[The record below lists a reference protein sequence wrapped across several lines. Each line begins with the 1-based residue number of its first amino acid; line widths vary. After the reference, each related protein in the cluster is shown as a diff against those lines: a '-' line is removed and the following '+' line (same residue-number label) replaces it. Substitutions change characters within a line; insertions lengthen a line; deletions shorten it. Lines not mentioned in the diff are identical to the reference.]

1 MRGHRCAQSPG
12 NNPGPADPARTLLRD
27 IVSRGTLSRPFGF
40 VPAPMHTKPLPEID
54 SSELK
59 TVRQFLTSL
68 RDEERQ
74 TKAPRPSGDPPGPV
88 TLRNGITRARTR
100 PRISAES

>member
-1 MRGHRCAQSPG
+1 MQ
-12 NNPGPADPARTLLRD
+12 
-27 IVSRGTLSRPFGF
+27 
-40 VPAPMHTKPLPEID
+40 TKPLPEID

-59 TVRQFLTSL
+59 SVRQFLTSL

-74 TKAPRPSGDPPGPV
+74 TKAPRPSGDPKGTV

-100 PRISAES
+100 PRVSAES

>member
-1 MRGHRCAQSPG
+1 MTRFRSISLPPSLC
-12 NNPGPADPARTLLRD
+12 D
-27 IVSRGTLSRPFGF
+27 IVSRGTLSSPFGF
-40 VPAPMHTKPLPEID
+40 VPAPMQTKPLPEID

-59 TVRQFLTSL
+59 SVRQFLTSL

-74 TKAPRPSGDPPGPV
+74 TKAPRPAGEPKGTV

-100 PRISAES
+100 PRVSAES